1 MRKQK
6 QIEIEKQLL
15 ARTGKAELSYA
26 EIYEAGYQ
34 DGCDDTRMEMLS
46 SDCDPD
52 CIECFGNPATLW

>member
-15 ARTGKAELSYA
+15 ARTGKAEMSYA

-34 DGCDDTRMEMLS
+34 DGCDDTRVELLCE
-46 SDCDPD
+46 DDD
-52 CIECFGNPATLW
+52 CIYCLGNPAIL